1 MSTDRTGCTP
11 QAIDVIASGVHDAKN
26 SLFDALTRLDLV
38 GAAITANDCPAARD
52 ALADAHRTVA
62 RTAERLTVAMSAY
75 RLARHENPVSL
86 VPCSV
91 PDLLAYARMRVD
103 ESCGGVEAECPPKDL
118 GIVCSVDEEW
128 LLDRELVADCLVNAI
143 ANARRHARSRVQV
156 EARVDTAAEAGSP
169 GSPGFLVI
177 TVADDGDGY
186 APPAA
191 AGKAAGPER
200 SGAGLFV
207 TAQVA
212 ALHRVGGRNGSLRL
226 ANGGPLGGALF
237 TLRLP

>member
-1 MSTDRTGCTP
+1 MDPDRTGWTP

-38 GAAITANDCPAARD
+38 GAAIGANDCQAARN
-52 ALADAHRTVA
+52 ALSDAHRTVA
-62 RTAERLTVAMSAY
+62 RTAERLTLAMSAY
-75 RLARHENPVSL
+75 RLARHEDPVSL

-91 PDLLAYARMRVD
+91 ADLLAYARMRVD
-103 ESCGGVEAECPPKDL
+103 ESCGGVDAECPAKDL
-118 GIVCSVDEEW
+118 AIVCNVDEEW

-156 EARVDTAAEAGSP
+156 EARVDTADAP
-169 GSPGFLVI
+169 GTSGFLLI
-177 TVADDGDGY
+177 TVADDGEGY
-186 APPAA
+186 PPSATPE
-191 AGKAAGPER
+191 KVLPGPSR
-200 SGAGLFV
+200 SGVGLFV

-212 ALHRVGGRNGSLRL
+212 ALHRVGGRNGSLHL
-226 ANGGPLGGALF
+226 ANGAPLGGAVF